1 MTNKDST
8 DKANTISRG
17 QTLRKEAETVVSD
30 KLQRMSADLQ
40 EKSPEEE
47 RRLFHELQVHQ
58 IELEMQNEEL
68 RRIQT
73 ELDAERARYF
83 DLYDLAPVGYCTISD
98 KGLIEEANLAAA
110 SLFGVTRRSLAKQP
124 LSKYIFQEDEN
135 IYVKL
140 KRQLFATGEPQSCE
154 LRIVRQDKTSF
165 WAHLAS
171 TVAIDHDGATV
182 GRVVINDVPERQR
195 AEDRLRQEQ
204 RFSKS
209 ILESL
214 PGIFY
219 LYTYP
224 ENRLVLWNK
233 AHETLLGYEAGEM
246 AGRHVTDW
254 FAGEVKKG
262 VLQAVDK
269 VMEKGH
275 NSIEAPLMAKDGNLL
290 PFILTGG
297 KFETEGRRYFM
308 GIGVDI
314 SERRLAE
321 EQLRENVARLKA
333 LLNATSDSVIL
344 IDPEGTILDLNENS
358 AHRRD
363 LNKGKMLGQ
372 NLFDFLPPEAAANR
386 QKAVIQTL
394 QEKRLIEYDENRG
407 GKDYRIRLFPVVDE
421 QGEVFQL
428 ASFSRDI
435 TERKQAEE
443 EKTLLEAQF
452 HQAQKM
458 ESVGQLAGG
467 VAHDFNNM
475 LGVILGHAE
484 LAQKK
489 LDPADPVF
497 SNLEEIHKAATRSA
511 QITRQLLAFA
521 RKQTVVPRILDL
533 NETVE
538 GMLEMLRRLIG
549 ENINLSWMPENG
561 LWPVQMDPSQIDQ
574 ILANLCVNARHAIG
588 GVGKITVLTG
598 NSSLDEQYCDNHA
611 GFVSGDYVRLVVTD
625 DGCGMD
631 RQTLAHIFEPFF
643 TTKAI
648 GEGTG
653 LGLATVYGAVKQNNG
668 FVYAESE
675 PGQGAAFTIYL
686 PRYQGAVG
694 QAQTAEAMDVVLPG
708 HESILLLEDEPAIL
722 EMTTTMLQLLGY
734 TVLAAGTTEEAL
746 RLAVMHEG
754 EIDLLLTDV
763 IMPEMNGRD
772 LAGRLLVGQPE
783 MRVLFMSGYAAN
795 ILTHQ
800 GVLDAGVN
808 FLEKPFSMQEL
819 AAKVRQTL
827 EGTVDEQQ

>member
-1 MTNKDST
+1 MTSKESS
-8 DKANTISRG
+8 DKAKKIK
-17 QTLRKEAETVVSD
+17 QAPE
-30 KLQRMSADLQ
+30 DLP
-40 EKSPEEE
+40 ERSPEEV
-47 RRLFHELQVHQ
+47 RWLLHELQVHQ
-58 IELEMQNEEL
+58 IELETQNEEL
-68 RRIQT
+68 RRIQV
-73 ELDAERARYF
+73 ELDAERSRYF

-98 KGLIEEANLAAA
+98 QGLIEEANLAAA
-110 SLFGVTRRSLAKQP
+110 GLLGVTRKSLAKKP
-124 LSKYIFQEDEN
+124 ISKYILQDDQD
-135 IYVKL
+135 IYEQL
-140 KRQLFATGEPQSCE
+140 KNQLFATGASQSCE
-154 LRIVRQDKTSF
+154 LRMVRQDRTSF
-165 WAHLAS
+165 WAHLAA
-171 TVAIDHDGATV
+171 TVAVDKDGETV
-182 GRVVINDVPERQR
+182 GRVVLSDVPERQR
-195 AEDRLRQEQ
+195 AVDRLRQEQ

-233 AHETLLGYEAGEM
+233 AHETLLGYAANEM

-254 FAGEVKKG
+254 HVPEAKEA
-262 VLQAVDK
+262 VLQAIELL
-269 VMEKGH
+269 MEKGQ
-275 NSIEAPLMAKDGNLL
+275 NSIEAPLLTKDGSLL
-290 PFILTGG
+290 PFILTGV
-297 KFETEGRRYFM
+297 KFATEGRLYFM

-314 SERRLAE
+314 SERRQAV

-344 IDPEGTILDLNENS
+344 IDPKGTILDLNENS

-363 LNKGKMLGQ
+363 LNKGKMLGR

-386 QKAVIQTL
+386 HKAVIQTL
-394 QEKRLIEYDENRG
+394 QEKRLVQYDENRG
-407 GKDYRIRLFPVVDE
+407 GKDYRIRLFPVIDE
-421 QGEVFQL
+421 RGDVFQV

-435 TERKQAEE
+435 TESKQAEE
-443 EKTLLEAQF
+443 EKALLEAQF

-489 LDPADPVF
+489 LDSAHPVF
-497 SNLEEIHKAATRSA
+497 VNLEEIRKAATRSA

-521 RKQTVVPRILDL
+521 RKQTVALKILDL

-538 GMLEMLRRLIG
+538 GMLKMLRRLIG
-549 ENINLSWMPENG
+549 ENINLAWMPENG
-561 LWPVQMDPSQIDQ
+561 LWPVLMDPSQVDQ

-588 GVGKITVLTG
+588 GVGKITVETG
-598 NSSLDEQYCDNHA
+598 NSTLDEQYCDGHA
-611 GFVSGDYVRLVVTD
+611 GFVSGDYVRLVVCD
-625 DGCGMD
+625 NGCGMD
-631 RQTLAHIFEPFF
+631 RQILAHIFEPFF
-643 TTKAI
+643 TTKKV

-668 FVYAESE
+668 FIYAESE
-675 PGQGAAFTIYL
+675 PGQGATFTIYL
-686 PRYQGAVG
+686 PRYKGAVG
-694 QAQTAEAMDVVLPG
+694 QVQPTEDTEPG
-708 HESILLLEDEPAIL
+708 LAGQETILLVEDEPAIL
-722 EMTTTMLQLLGY
+722 EMSTTMLQLLGH
-734 TVLAAGTTEEAL
+734 TVLVAGTPEEAL
-746 RLAVMHEG
+746 RLAAMHQG

-763 IMPEMNGRD
+763 IMPEMNGCD
-772 LAGRLLVGQPE
+772 LARRLSAGQPE
-783 MRVLFMSGYAAN
+783 MRVLFMSGYAVN

-808 FLEKPFSMQEL
+808 FIEKPFSMQEL

-827 EGTVDEQQ
+827 EGTVVEPQ